1 MKREYFT
8 LIELL
13 IVIAVIAIL
22 AAMLLPA
29 LGNARRLAKSIT
41 CTANLRQIVM
51 ASNFYLS
58 DYKEFFPLKA
68 GNVIPVVNN
77 NFAWACKF
85 VPYLGN
91 YRRLTYGTGAFSVCS
106 DQSVQLSGISGR
118 GP

>member
-1 MKREYFT
+1 MKREHFT

-77 NFAWACKF
+77 NFAWA
-85 VPYLGN
+85 
-91 YRRLTYGTGAFSVCS
+91 
-106 DQSVQLSGISGR
+106 
-118 GP
+118 